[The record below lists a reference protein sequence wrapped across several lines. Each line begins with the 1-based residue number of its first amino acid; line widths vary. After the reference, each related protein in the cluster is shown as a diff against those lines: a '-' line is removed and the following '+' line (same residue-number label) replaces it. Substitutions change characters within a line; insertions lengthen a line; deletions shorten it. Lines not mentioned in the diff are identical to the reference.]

1 MNVLKT
7 MYTTY
12 PLYGNKIFVCVS
24 EKIFYW
30 EVTVVPNRFSV
41 LRKMLTI

>member
-7 MYTTY
+7 MYTT
-12 PLYGNKIFVCVS
+12 LYGNKIFVCVS